1 MRLDVDRRHQKHARR
16 EISEANVS
24 DLDLDALE
32 ALLKEAPHPGEWK
45 ATSGGTL
52 RTDDASID
60 YPPCVRSH
68 WKDEQERRCQRI
80 IAESDNEADVS
91 LIAALYNAAPE
102 LIAEARKA
110 RRLREGIR
118 DFRERC
124 NKGGP
129 HSLNDFLRIS
139 CGLVVAVLDGILEPV
154 VSTEEPADA

>member
-102 LIAEARKA
+102 LIAEAREA
-110 RRLREGIR
+110 RRLREGIVGLR
-118 DFRERC
+118 GRLGYRSDSIAQRLYDELGIILR
-124 NKGGP
+124 GGP
-129 HSLNDFLRIS
+129 AQEDQP
-139 CGLVVAVLDGILEPV
+139 GA
-154 VSTEEPADA
+154 T